1 MSFTVREKLIEYLRD
16 NGIKQEYVAEKA
28 NLSSVAMSNL
38 ANGKRGLDVE
48 EYVRICHALG
58 VSTDLFMPDN
68 SPPA

>member
-1 MSFTVREKLIEYLRD
+1 MVRERIIEYLRD

-48 EYVRICHALG
+48 EYVRICQALG

-68 SPPA
+68 APPT